1 LVLVLPETTEDGM
14 SAGDL
19 GKIYSDGELIIR
31 QGEVGDCMYVV
42 QSGKVEVFKVQGD
55 AEMHLGT
62 MGEGDFF
69 GEMALLDRDVR
80 SASIRSIG
88 ETRVLKVDKRTF
100 LTQVHAD
107 PSMALRIVQK
117 MSQRIRQLHTELARK
132 NNLQG

>member
-1 LVLVLPETTEDGM
+1 MEDHHIT
-14 SAGDL
+14 AGDL

-42 QSGKVEVFKVQGD
+42 QSGEVEVFKTQGD
-55 AEMHLGT
+55 KELHLGT

-88 ETRVLKVDKRTF
+88 ETRILKVDKRTF
-100 LTQVHAD
+100 LSQVHAD
-107 PSMALRIVQK
+107 PALALRIVQK

-132 NNLQG
+132 NSQ

>member
-1 LVLVLPETTEDGM
+1 MEEDM

-19 GKIYSDGELIIR
+19 GKVYPDGEMIIR

-55 AEMHLGT
+55 SEMHLGT

-80 SASIRSIG
+80 SASIRAVG
-88 ETRVLKVDKRTF
+88 EARVLKVDKRTF
-100 LTQVHAD
+100 LSQVHAD
-107 PSMALRIVQK
+107 PTIALRIIQK
-117 MSQRIRQLHTELARK
+117 MSQRIRQLHAELARK
-132 NNLQG
+132 NES